1 MATLKAANKTIIDAI
16 TPATILD
23 KGTVGGNV
31 RCMIDTYTG
40 LGTESSGDTIEFGDE
55 LPEGAYVVGG
65 YIVCTSMGGT
75 PDVGDAE
82 DPDRYVDEAADNTA
96 TAFTDVLTG
105 IGYKVD
111 MTTASTPDNQILVTL
126 DAAVT
131 AAGTITVVVFYTIE

>member
-1 MATLKAANKTIIDAI
+1 MATLKAANRTIMDAI
-16 TPATILD
+16 TPATVLD
-23 KGTVGGNV
+23 KGLVGGNV

-40 LGTESSGDTIEFGDE
+40 LGTESSGDTIEFGGE
-55 LPEGAYVVGG
+55 LPKGARVVGG

-96 TAFTDVLTG
+96 TSFTDVLTG
-105 IGYKVD
+105 IGYEVD
-111 MTTASTPDNQILVTL
+111 MTTSTTPDNQILVTL

-131 AAGTITVVVFYTIE
+131 AAGTITVVVLYTAE